1 MDLLTVE
8 ALERPADDAALRARV
23 AAMPDASP
31 AGALLAGGTW
41 LFSVPQPHLRTLVD
55 LTTLSWPAVTTTP
68 ERVTVAATATIAQLV
83 EQVPHPLVQG
93 CAEALV
99 GSHKVWNVATVGGNI
114 ALALPAGPMTTLAVT
129 LDATAVV
136 WPAAGGET
144 RLPVA
149 DLVVGAQQTLL
160 GPGDVLRAVE
170 LPSSALRA
178 RTALRKASLAPLGR
192 SAVLLGG
199 RVDDGVD
206 GGGAVTLAVTAARA
220 RPAVLRFP
228 AFPGVAELDAAVLG
242 LEADGPWYD
251 DPHGTPA
258 WRRAMTRRLAR
269 EIVEELA

>member
-8 ALERPADDAALRARV
+8 ALERPADDAALRARA
-23 AAMPDASP
+23 AAMPAASP
-31 AGALLAGGTW
+31 TDALLAGGTW

-55 LTTLSWPAVTTTP
+55 LTTLPWPAVSTTP
-68 ERVTVAATATIAQLV
+68 AGVTVAATATIAQLV
-83 EQVPHPLVQG
+83 EQLPHPLVQG

-136 WPAAGGET
+136 WPATGGET

-149 DLVVGAQQTLL
+149 DLVVGDRRTLL
-160 GPGDVLRAVE
+160 AAGDVLRAVE
-170 LPSSALRA
+170 LPSSALRS

-192 SAVLLGG
+192 SAALLGG
-199 RVDDGVD
+199 RIDGD
-206 GGGAVTLAVTAARA
+206 GAVTLAVTAARA

-228 AFPGVAELDAAVLG
+228 AAPDTAELDAAVLG
-242 LEADGPWYD
+242 LEADGPWFD

-269 EIVEELA
+269 EIVEELT